1 MRLHVSS
8 VSMYSIVRACCS
20 SIPSAASRC
29 SLMCAGAVLQR
40 RLQATCLNLL
50 EQLGALCASQTRKDT
65 ILQGKQP
72 VAASVDC
79 ICGACKAPGAR
90 QPVPTCVCVSSLSP
104 VLLLILPGCGHH
116 VPRMAAQ
123 TP

>member
-1 MRLHVSS
+1 MHLHVSS
-8 VSMYSIVRACCS
+8 ISMYSIVRACCS
-20 SIPSAASRC
+20 SIASAACRC

-72 VAASVDC
+72 GPASVDW

-90 QPVPTCVCVSSLSP
+90 RSVPTCVCVSSLP
-104 VLLLILPGCGHH
+104 PELLLILRGCGHH
-116 VPRMAAQ
+116 VPRVAAQ